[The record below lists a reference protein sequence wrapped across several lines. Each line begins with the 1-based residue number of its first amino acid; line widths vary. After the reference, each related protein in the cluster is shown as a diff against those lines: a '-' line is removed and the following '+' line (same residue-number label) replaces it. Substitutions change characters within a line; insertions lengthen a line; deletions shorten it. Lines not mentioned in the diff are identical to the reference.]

1 MTTTVAGRSSSPL
14 RTVLPYVGLLVALL
28 VLVQL
33 PILRGYNT
41 YLGALVLIYAIA
53 ALGLN
58 IALGFVRLLHVATA
72 GIMGVSAYTI
82 AILLDNGVTFPLA
95 MAAGVVL
102 ATLVGGLIG
111 VLAARVRSHYFLIV
125 TIGVQ
130 QAIITVI
137 QQWTSVTGGALG
149 LRLQP
154 ITVAGFDLSLRP
166 NVFMLASVCF
176 VVGLYA
182 AQRLRHSRPGRA
194 MVALGQSETAA
205 QSLGISEPKYN
216 VLAMGIS
223 GLYAGVAGA
232 LFVPLVLFIAPESFA
247 IHLSILLI
255 AMVVIGG
262 LGSNVGVVFGVVLLS
277 LIDEQTGSLSG
288 GVATLLYGLVIMVLV
303 VVAPGGLA
311 KVGRRVGARF
321 RTTRRPP
328 PAEPAPV
335 AHSASEPEDL
345 TRKAVAP

>member
-1 MTTTVAGRSSSPL
+1 MTTTAADRSSGAV
-14 RTVLPYVGLLVALL
+14 RRVVPYIALLVALL
-28 VLVQL
+28 LLVQL
-33 PILRGYNT
+33 PILGAYGT
-41 YLGALVLIYAIA
+41 YFGALVLVYAIA

-58 IALGFVRLLHVATA
+58 VALGFVRLLNVATA
-72 GIMGVSAYTI
+72 GLMGVSAYTV
-82 AILLDNGVTFPLA
+82 AIMVDNGLSFPFA
-95 MAAGVVL
+95 MAVGVLL
-102 ATLVGGLIG
+102 ACAVGALIG

-137 QQWTSVTGGALG
+137 QQWTTMTGGALG
-149 LRLQP
+149 LRLDG
-154 ITVAGFDLSLRP
+154 ITVAGIDLALRP
-166 NVFMLASVCF
+166 NVFMLAAVFF

-182 AQRLRHSRPGRA
+182 AQRLRESRPGRA
-194 MVALGQSETAA
+194 MIALGQSETAA

-216 VLAMGIS
+216 VVAMGIA

-232 LFVPLVLFIAPESFA
+232 LFVPLVLFVAPESFA

-262 LGSNVGVVFGVVLLS
+262 LGSNVGTAVGVVLLS
-277 LIDEQTGSLSG
+277 LIDERTSDFSG

-311 KVGRRVGARF
+311 NVGRRLRARF
-321 RTTRRPP
+321 LDRRP
-328 PAEPAPV
+328 V
-335 AHSASEPEDL
+335 REPETPTATAPKPCDL
-345 TRKAVAP
+345 AQKAVAP